1 MAEVTHSPA
10 ARSPWEK
17 PRGVGAYPDGEDNYF
32 RDSDPKRKQQQQG
45 KDAAESMMTNGADV
59 SPSITK
65 SDYKSAIPE
74 ESLDGDHYT
83 TDGLNVPAEE
93 LSPEDA
99 VDSKN
104 ESRAASAVGL
114 DAKAPKGGDQKTEAG
129 DAPPSKMGI
138 KSGEDAESEQKQ
150 AEDEASSKSG
160 TKVDDKAQPDEAA
173 QPDLQEVEPE
183 PIAEEVEQAREKP
196 ADAAKVDK
204 EQEQERP
211 ADAASMAGSTVK
223 EGVSKVGSAVGSA
236 VGAVGDDASKQGEE
250 KVGDVATQQEDE
262 KMGEPEAQVGEAAEE
277 AKDKVEG
284 AVEDGKDKLDES
296 PEEGKDKLDETAQ
309 DAEAKLDGS
318 AEKADETAKEAADQA
333 DYSIL
338 KGGKV
343 NKGGNVVNGE
353 GKVVG
358 RIKEGVLGH
367 LVGKRVDETGAIWND
382 SGAVMGRAEPI
393 PADELESMTKASGP
407 FEAFPDAV
415 VDAKGMVAFEGELVG
430 KVVEGDAKKLRGFK
444 VDADGDILDR
454 AGNVVGRAE
463 RWEEAEPEPE
473 PEEEPEP
480 EADRSVLAGKRV
492 NKAGNVVDG
501 SGTIYGRVVEGDAKR
516 MVGRMCDKKGNVLS
530 ESGDV
535 LGRAEVVTE
544 GEREGS
550 REGPFA
556 ELSGLTVT
564 RDAKVVTPGGDV
576 VGRLVRG
583 DAKALAGR
591 AVDEDGDVV
600 DKNGNVLG
608 SAERWEEPEVEKRSN
623 PMAGRRVNR
632 EGNVVDQDGNLVGK
646 LTTGELS
653 VCSGKEI
660 DADGDVVD
668 GKGNTVGHVSLL
680 ADIPPEPVE
689 EESGEDK
696 AKRELDEKDK
706 ELAKRM
712 SIALTQ
718 VLDKIKPICDMITR
732 ADRTPKEELDEEE
745 LVREV
750 RPLIEEG
757 GKILQEANGVIRG
770 LDPDGRIQANAKH
783 KAATRDATPEEYHLA
798 DILKEL
804 TGTVSKCIDDAK
816 KRLEG
821 MPHAKKELN
830 PLWGLL
836 SEPLF
841 QILAAVGLL
850 LNGVLGLVGRLLSG
864 LGLGGLVDS
873 LLGGLGVKQILQ
885 SLGIGSLTDALTGKN
900 QKKKSGGLLGLGG

>member
-1 MAEVTHSPA
+1 MAEVAHSPA

-32 RDSDPKRKQQQQG
+32 RDSDPKRKQQQQQQQRQG
-45 KDAAESMMTNGADV
+45 KDAAESMMTNGAGV
-59 SPSITK
+59 SPSIAE

-114 DAKAPKGGDQKTEAG
+114 DAKAPKGGDQKIEAG
-129 DAPPSKMGI
+129 GAPPSRMGI
-138 KSGEDAESEQKQ
+138 KSGEDAEPKQRQ
-150 AEDEASSKSG
+150 AEDEAASKSG
-160 TKVDDKAQPDEAA
+160 TKVDDKVQPDEAA

-183 PIAEEVEQAREKP
+183 PIAEGVEQAQEKP
-196 ADAAKVDK
+196 ADAAKVD
-204 EQEQERP
+204 EERERP
-211 ADAASMAGSTVK
+211 ADAAGMTGSTVK

-250 KVGDVATQQEDE
+250 KVG
-262 KMGEPEAQVGEAAEE
+262 EPEAQVGEAAEE
-277 AKDKVEG
+277 A
-284 AVEDGKDKLDES
+284 
-296 PEEGKDKLDETAQ
+296 KDKLDETAQ

-318 AEKADETAKEAADQA
+318 AEKADETAEEATDQA

-358 RIKEGVLGH
+358 RIREGVLGH

-430 KVVEGDAKKLRGFK
+430 
-444 VDADGDILDR
+444 
-454 AGNVVGRAE
+454 
-463 RWEEAEPEPE
+463 
-473 PEEEPEP
+473 
-480 EADRSVLAGKRV
+480 
-492 NKAGNVVDG
+492 
-501 SGTIYGRVVEGDAKR
+501 
-516 MVGRMCDKKGNVLS
+516 
-530 ESGDV
+530 
-535 LGRAEVVTE
+535 
-544 GEREGS
+544 
-550 REGPFA
+550 
-556 ELSGLTVT
+556 
-564 RDAKVVTPGGDV
+564 KVVTPGGDV

-680 ADIPPEPVE
+680 ADIPPEPAEE
-689 EESGEDK
+689 EESAEDK

-732 ADRTPKEELDEEE
+732 KIEKADRTPKEELDEEE

-841 QILAAVGLL
+841 QILAGVGLL

>member
-1 MAEVTHSPA
+1 MAEVAHSPA

-32 RDSDPKRKQQQQG
+32 RDSDPKRKQQQQQQQRQG
-45 KDAAESMMTNGADV
+45 KDAAESMMTNGAGV
-59 SPSITK
+59 SPSIAE

-129 DAPPSKMGI
+129 GAPPSRMGI
-138 KSGEDAESEQKQ
+138 KSGEDAEPKQRQ
-150 AEDEASSKSG
+150 AEDEAASKSG
-160 TKVDDKAQPDEAA
+160 TKVDDKVQPDEAA

-183 PIAEEVEQAREKP
+183 PIAEGVEQAQEKP
-196 ADAAKVDK
+196 ADAAKVD
-204 EQEQERP
+204 EEQERP
-211 ADAASMAGSTVK
+211 ADAAGMTGSTVK

-250 KVGDVATQQEDE
+250 KVG
-262 KMGEPEAQVGEAAEE
+262 EPEAQVGEAAEE
-277 AKDKVEG
+277 A
-284 AVEDGKDKLDES
+284 
-296 PEEGKDKLDETAQ
+296 KDKLDETAQ

-318 AEKADETAKEAADQA
+318 AEKADETAEEATDQA

-358 RIKEGVLGH
+358 RIREGVLGH

-444 VDADGDILDR
+444 VDPDGDILDR

-463 RWEEAEPEPE
+463 RWEEPEPEPV

-492 NKAGNVVDG
+492 NKAGNVVDS

-535 LGRAEVVTE
+535 LGRAEVVAE

-680 ADIPPEPVE
+680 ADIPPEPAEE
-689 EESGEDK
+689 EESAEDK

-732 ADRTPKEELDEEE
+732 KIEKADRTPKEELDEEE

-841 QILAAVGLL
+841 QILAGVGLL

>member
-1 MAEVTHSPA
+1 MAEVAHSPA

-32 RDSDPKRKQQQQG
+32 RDSDPKRKQQQQQQQRQG
-45 KDAAESMMTNGADV
+45 KDAAESMMTNGAGV
-59 SPSITK
+59 SPSIAE

-114 DAKAPKGGDQKTEAG
+114 DAKAPKGGDQKIEAG
-129 DAPPSKMGI
+129 GAPPSRMGI
-138 KSGEDAESEQKQ
+138 KSGEDAEPKQRQ
-150 AEDEASSKSG
+150 AEDEAASKSG
-160 TKVDDKAQPDEAA
+160 TKVDDKVQPDEAA

-183 PIAEEVEQAREKP
+183 PIAEGVEQAQEKP
-196 ADAAKVDK
+196 ADAAKVD
-204 EQEQERP
+204 P
-211 ADAASMAGSTVK
+211 
-223 EGVSKVGSAVGSA
+223 
-236 VGAVGDDASKQGEE
+236 
-250 KVGDVATQQEDE
+250 
-262 KMGEPEAQVGEAAEE
+262 
-277 AKDKVEG
+277 
-284 AVEDGKDKLDES
+284 
-296 PEEGKDKLDETAQ
+296 
-309 DAEAKLDGS
+309 
-318 AEKADETAKEAADQA
+318 
-333 DYSIL
+333 
-338 KGGKV
+338 
-343 NKGGNVVNGE
+343 
-353 GKVVG
+353 
-358 RIKEGVLGH
+358 
-367 LVGKRVDETGAIWND
+367 
-382 SGAVMGRAEPI
+382 
-393 PADELESMTKASGP
+393 
-407 FEAFPDAV
+407 
-415 VDAKGMVAFEGELVG
+415 
-430 KVVEGDAKKLRGFK
+430 
-444 VDADGDILDR
+444 DGDILDR

-463 RWEEAEPEPE
+463 RWEEPEPEPV

-492 NKAGNVVDG
+492 NKAGNVVDS

-535 LGRAEVVTE
+535 LGRAEVVAE

-556 ELSGLTVT
+556 ELLGLTVT

-680 ADIPPEPVE
+680 ADIPPEPAEE
-689 EESGEDK
+689 EESAEDK

-732 ADRTPKEELDEEE
+732 KIEKADRTPKEELDEEE

-841 QILAAVGLL
+841 QILAGVGLL

>member
-1 MAEVTHSPA
+1 MAEVANSPA

-17 PRGVGAYPDGEDNYF
+17 PRTVGDYPDGEDHYF
-32 RDSDPKRKQQQQG
+32 RGVDPKRQQQ
-45 KDAAESMMTNGADV
+45 KETAESMMTNGANGADV
-59 SPSITK
+59 SPSVTK

-83 TDGLNVPAEE
+83 TNDLNVPEEE

-99 VDSKN
+99 VDSNN
-104 ESRAASAVGL
+104 ESKAASAVGL
-114 DAKAPKGGDQKTEAG
+114 DVKAPKGDQKTDAG
-129 DAPPSKMGI
+129 APPSKTAI
-138 KSGEDAESEQKQ
+138 KTGEGVEPEQKQ

-160 TKVDDKAQPDEAA
+160 TKADDKVQPDEAA
-173 QPDLQEVEPE
+173 QPDLREVEPE
-183 PIAEEVEQAREKP
+183 PIGEDVEQAQEKP
-196 ADAAKVDK
+196 ADAAKVGE
-204 EQEQERP
+204 EQGKP
-211 ADAASMAGSTVK
+211 GDAASMAGSTVK

-236 VGAVGDDASKQGEE
+236 VGGGGDDAVKQGEE
-250 KVGDVATQQEDE
+250 KAGDVATEQGDE
-262 KMGEPEAQVGEAAEE
+262 KLTEAQVGDTAEE
-277 AKDKVEG
+277 AKGKLEG
-284 AVEDGKDKLDES
+284 AVEDNKDKLEESPEDGKDKLDETA
-296 PEEGKDKLDETAQ
+296 EAKTDEAAQ
-309 DAEAKLDGS
+309 DAEAES
-318 AEKADETAKEAADQA
+318 AVPEEAADQV

-343 NKGGNVVNGE
+343 NKGGNVVNSD

-358 RIKEGVLGH
+358 RIKEGVLSH

-382 SGAVMGRAEPI
+382 SGSVMGRAEPI

-415 VDAKGMVAFEGELVG
+415 VDAKGMVSFEGEQIG
-430 KVVEGDAKKLRGFK
+430 KVVEGDAKRLRGMK
-444 VDADGDILDR
+444 VDPDGDILDR
-454 AGNVVGRAE
+454 AGNAVGRAE
-463 RWEEAEPEPE
+463 RWEPEPE
-473 PEEEPEP
+473 PEEEPAP
-480 EADRSVLAGKRV
+480 EVDRSVLAGKRV
-492 NKAGNVVDG
+492 NKAGNVVDA
-501 SGTIYGRVVEGDAKR
+501 SGTIFGRVVEGDARR

-544 GEREGS
+544 GEREGA

-564 RDAKVVTPGGDV
+564 REGKVVTPGGDV

-653 VCSGKEI
+653 VCVGKEI

-680 ADIPPEPVE
+680 ADIPPEPAE
-689 EESGEDK
+689 EESADDR

-712 SIALTQ
+712 SVALTQ

-732 ADRTPKEELDEEE
+732 KIEKADRTPKEELDEEE
-745 LVREV
+745 LVKEV

-798 DILKEL
+798 DVLKEL
-804 TGTVSKCIDDAK
+804 TGTVTKCIDDAK

-850 LNGVLGLVGRLLSG
+850 LSGVLGLVGRLIVFLATA
-864 LGLGGLVDS
+864 
-873 LLGGLGVKQILQ
+873 QRP
-885 SLGIGSLTDALTGKN
+885 GSRRP
-900 QKKKSGGLLGLGG
+900 S

>member
-1 MAEVTHSPA
+1 MAEVAHSPA

-17 PRGVGAYPDGEDNYF
+17 PHPVGAFPEGEDHYF
-32 RDSDPKRKQQQQG
+32 RDVDPKRKPQER
-45 KDAAESMMTNGADV
+45 DAPECMTNGAKA
-59 SPSITK
+59 SPSVTK
-65 SDYKSAIPE
+65 SDYRSAIPE

-83 TDGLNVPAEE
+83 ANDFNVPEEE

-99 VDSKN
+99 VDSK
-104 ESRAASAVGL
+104 EDKAASAADNL
-114 DAKAPKGGDQKTEAG
+114 DIKAPKGDQKTDAG
-129 DAPPSKMGI
+129 APPSKVGA
-138 KSGEDAESEQKQ
+138 KDDEHSKPEQKQ
-150 AEDEASSKSG
+150 GGDEEPGKSG
-160 TKVDDKAQPDEAA
+160 TKVDDKAKSDEATG

-183 PIAEEVEQAREKP
+183 PIGEDVEQAQEKP
-196 ADAAKVDK
+196 ADTAIKVG
-204 EQEQERP
+204 EEREKP
-211 ADAASMAGSTVK
+211 GDGEASMAGSTVK
-223 EGVSKVGSAVGSA
+223 EGMSKIGSAVGSA
-236 VGAVGDDASKQGEE
+236 VGAGGGDASKQGEE
-250 KVGDVATQQEDE
+250 KAKDVSAKQGDE
-262 KMGEPEAQVGEAAEE
+262 KVGEAEAQVGDTAEE
-277 AKDKVEG
+277 GKDKPVG
-284 AVEDGKDKLDES
+284 VVEDSKDKLDES
-296 PEEGKDKLDETAQ
+296 PEGDKDKLEET
-309 DAEAKLDGS
+309 AEAKTGEVAENAEAAKPEGS
-318 AEKADETAKEAADQA
+318 AEKADEAAEGAAPEDAADRV

-343 NKGGNVVNGE
+343 NKGGNVVNSD

-367 LVGKRVDETGAIWND
+367 LVGKRVDENGAIWND
-382 SGAVMGRAEPI
+382 SGSIMGRAEPI
-393 PADELESMTKASGP
+393 PADELESMTKESGP

-415 VDAKGMVAFEGELVG
+415 VDGKGMVVFEGEQIG
-430 KVVEGDAKKLRGFK
+430 KVVEGDVKKLRGMK
-444 VDADGDILDR
+444 VDPDGDILDR
-454 AGNVVGRAE
+454 AGNIVGKAE
-463 RWEEAEPEPE
+463 RWEPEPE
-473 PEEEPEP
+473 PEPEP
-480 EADRSVLAGKRV
+480 EAEVDRSILAGKRV

-501 SGTIYGRVVEGDAKR
+501 SGTIFGRVVEGDVKR

-535 LGRAEVVTE
+535 LGRAEV
-544 GEREGS
+544 
-550 REGPFA
+550 
-556 ELSGLTVT
+556 
-564 RDAKVVTPGGDV
+564 
-576 VGRLVRG
+576 
-583 DAKALAGR
+583 
-591 AVDEDGDVV
+591 
-600 DKNGNVLG
+600 NGNVLG

-632 EGNVVDQDGNLVGK
+632 EGNVVDEDGNLVGK

-653 VCSGKEI
+653 VCAGKEI
-660 DADGDVVD
+660 DDDGDVVD
-668 GKGNTVGHVSLL
+668 SKGNTVGHVSLL

-689 EESGEDK
+689 EESAEDK

-706 ELAKRM
+706 DLAKRM
-712 SIALTQ
+712 SVALTQ
-718 VLDKIKPICDMITR
+718 VLDKIKPICEMITR
-732 ADRTPKEELDEEE
+732 KIEKADRTPKEELDEEE
-745 LVREV
+745 LVKEV

-783 KAATRDATPEEYHLA
+783 KAATREATPEEYHLA

-804 TGTVSKCIDDAK
+804 TGTVTKCIDDAK
-816 KRLEG
+816 RRLEG

-873 LLGGLGVKQILQ
+873 LLGGLGVKQILE